1 MTYRDAWLGMSDIAT
16 PRPLI
21 DVLTRSH
28 VSVTGLHRAGGIR
41 THDLLNPIQAFYQAE
56 LRPEVVE
63 EHCLSAENREKQ
75 LGFSRPVAAATV
87 LPSSPQRIRPL
98 AD

>member
-1 MTYRDAWLGMSDIAT
+1 
-16 PRPLI
+16 
-21 DVLTRSH
+21 
-28 VSVTGLHRAGGIR
+28 
-41 THDLLNPIQAFYQAE
+41 
-56 LRPEVVE
+56 
-63 EHCLSAENREKQ
+63 